1 MVQKENTN
9 DSIRFR
15 LISLLPRLRRFGAV
29 LAGDRTGRDILLRTA
44 CRMMLGSGNQYQQ
57 GMPFDRWAFTQLY
70 GTWLESLRDHDT
82 PITQGKG
89 DEELFRAAFSGAEA
103 SELEVTETAETLA
116 RLPPQQRC
124 AVLLI
129 YGEGFSYEEAAEILD
144 APSNTI
150 IERVV
155 RALDALI
162 ERANFMKDA
171 SAGTRGTQV
180 RSSGSTKVESLF
192 PRQQRAG

>member
-1 MVQKENTN
+1 MVQKKNTN
-9 DSIRFR
+9 DSIRLR

-29 LAGDRTGRDILLRTA
+29 LAGDRMGRDILLRAA
-44 CRMMLGSGNQYQQ
+44 CRKMLDGGNQYRQ

-70 GTWLESLRDHDT
+70 GTWLESLRGHDT

-89 DEELFRAAFSGAEA
+89 DEELFRVAFSGAE
-103 SELEVTETAETLA
+103 SGEGEVAETAETLA
-116 RLPPQQRC
+116 KLPPQQRC

-129 YGEGFSYEEAAEILD
+129 YGEGFSYKEAAEILD
-144 APSNTI
+144 APANTI

-162 ERANFMKDA
+162 ERANLMEDA
-171 SAGTRGTQV
+171 GAQDAEA
-180 RSSGSTKVESLF
+180 RSSGGTNVESLF
-192 PRQQRAG
+192 PGQQRAG